1 MLRKTRQ
8 KMTENKN
15 QNNNMADVQAKPN
28 YFDGVS
34 DLANKLRNKYHAVVL
49 IKGAKVVSDP
59 VFLQS
64 KRTTNKFAKFTIEFE
79 SPIPWIMKKDLP
91 SEQRGDV
98 FVDCLAF
105 ENKKDA
111 PGAFV
116 LQNIRKGAIISCVA
130 IMKSGHKPV
139 KNEGDEYRA
148 NWVYGD
154 YIYLNIYDVK
164 IDREAPPDKP
174 NSPYKNDIGFSP
186 YYKSPTKEQVADE
199 DIIFNL

>member
-1 MLRKTRQ
+1 MA
-8 KMTENKN
+8 ENKN
-15 QNNNMADVQAKPN
+15 QAKNDVLDTQAEIG
-28 YFDGVS
+28 YFDRVS
-34 DLANKLRNKYHAVVL
+34 NIANKLRNKYHAVVL
-49 IKGAKVVSDP
+49 INGAKVVSDP

-64 KRTTNKFAKFTIEFE
+64 KRTKNSFAKFTIELE
-79 SPIPWIMKKDLP
+79 SPLPWIKKKDLP
-91 SEQRGDV
+91 SEKRGDV

-116 LQNIRKGAIISCVA
+116 LQNIRKGAIISGVA

-174 NSPYKNDIGFSP
+174 NSPYKNDIGLSP
-186 YYKSPTKEQVADE
+186 YYKSPAKEQVADE

>member
-1 MLRKTRQ
+1 MA
-8 KMTENKN
+8 ENKN
-15 QNNNMADVQAKPN
+15 QAKNDTLDTQAGID

-34 DLANKLRNKYHAVVL
+34 NLANKLRNKYHAVVL
-49 IKGAKVVSDP
+49 IKGAKVMSDP

-64 KRTTNKFAKFTIEFE
+64 KRTKNRFAKFTIELE
-79 SPIPWIMKKDLP
+79 SPLPWIKRRELP
-91 SEQRGDV
+91 PEKRGDV

-111 PGAFV
+111 PGAFI
-116 LQNIRKGAIISCVA
+116 LQNIRKGAIISGVA

-164 IDREAPPDKP
+164 IDREAPLDRPE
-174 NSPYKNDIGFSP
+174 SPYKKDVQFSP
-186 YYKSPTKEQVADE
+186 YYNSPSKEQVADE

>member
-1 MLRKTRQ
+1 
-8 KMTENKN
+8 MTENKN
-15 QNNNMADVQAKPN
+15 QTKNDTLDTQAGID

-34 DLANKLRNKYHAVVL
+34 NLANKLRNKYHAVVL
-49 IKGAKVVSDP
+49 INGAKVVSDP

-64 KRTTNKFAKFTIEFE
+64 KRTKNRFAKFTIELE
-79 SPIPWIMKKDLP
+79 SPLPWIMKKDLP
-91 SEQRGDV
+91 SEKRGDV

-116 LQNIRKGAIISCVA
+116 LQNIRKGAIISGVA

-164 IDREAPPDKP
+164 IDREASPDKP
-174 NSPYKNDIGFSP
+174 NSPYKNGIGFSP
-186 YYKSPTKEQVADE
+186 YYKFPAKEQVADE

>member
-1 MLRKTRQ
+1 MA
-8 KMTENKN
+8 ENKN
-15 QNNNMADVQAKPN
+15 QTKNDTLDTRAEID

-34 DLANKLRNKYHAVVL
+34 VLANKLRNKYHAVVL

-64 KRTTNKFAKFTIEFE
+64 KRTKNRFAKFTIELE
-79 SPIPWIMKKDLP
+79 SPLPWIMKKDLP
-91 SEQRGDV
+91 SEKRGDV

-116 LQNIRKGAIISCVA
+116 LQNIRKGAIISGVA

-164 IDREAPPDKP
+164 IDREALLDRP
-174 NSPYKNDIGFSP
+174 NSPYKNDVGFSP
-186 YYKSPTKEQVADE
+186 YYKFPAKEEVADE
-199 DIIFNL
+199 DIIFNF

>member
-1 MLRKTRQ
+1 MA
-8 KMTENKN
+8 ENKN
-15 QNNNMADVQAKPN
+15 QAKNDTLDTQAEIG
-28 YFDGVS
+28 YFDRVS
-34 DLANKLRNKYHAVVL
+34 NLTNKLRDKYHAVVL
-49 IKGAKVVSDP
+49 INGAKVVSDP

-64 KRTTNKFAKFTIEFE
+64 KRTKNRFAKFTIELE
-79 SPIPWIMKKDLP
+79 SPLPWIMKRDLP
-91 SEQRGDV
+91 QEKRGDV
-98 FVDCLAF
+98 FIDCLAF

-116 LQNIRKGAIISCVA
+116 LLNIRKGAIISGVA

-164 IDREAPPDKP
+164 IDREPPP
-174 NSPYKNDIGFSP
+174 NRPDSPYKKDVGFSP